1 MCLLDL
7 EQAAKCDAR
16 LAAEDAGL
24 TAQEEELKDNLSV
37 VEEQLREAH
46 DILQAVV
53 AMGGGMTPEPAA
65 ASSDK
70 DSRKR
75 KAA

>member
-1 MCLLDL
+1 MCLRDL

>member
-1 MCLLDL
+1 M
-7 EQAAKCDAR
+7 
-16 LAAEDAGL
+16 